1 MSGGHDMHNDTGIPV
16 DNPGYEVRDASI
28 PGLIKFA
35 VVLAIVLAVTL
46 ISMRFMFDVLGKLT
60 PLGETASPFD
70 NGRHI
75 PAGPLVQAKPHQ
87 DLTSYC
93 TGQSQA
99 VSSYSWVNKDG
110 GIVQIP
116 VDRAMDLTM
125 QRGLPSR
132 SAADMAAA
140 GATIPPVGAAG
151 EPDATYLQ
159 GPCGYLTPPAEAE
172 GAPKD

>member
-1 MSGGHDMHNDTGIPV
+1 MSDPKHGAGAIPA

-28 PGLIKFA
+28 KGLITFA
-35 VVLAIVLAVTL
+35 VVLALVLFFTL
-46 ISMRFMFDVLGKLT
+46 ISMRFMFSELNTLT
-60 PLGETASPFD
+60 PLGETSSPFD

-87 DLTSYC
+87 DLTAYC
-93 TGQSQA
+93 ANQSQV
-99 VSSYSWVNKDG
+99 VSTYAWVNKDG

-116 VDRAMDLTM
+116 IDRAMDLTL

-159 GPCGYLTPPAEAE
+159 GPCGYLTPPAEVSA
-172 GAPKD
+172 APKD